1 MRFFDRLLRLN
12 TIRRKMLV
20 YFMITIILISI
31 VSIFT
36 FIMSSKFMQK
46 MESMFVDGVA
56 LTELSETVTKVNVN
70 LNNYLSTKHSDS
82 LNNYLRY
89 SDELREKAMDMNKG
103 LSYDNNRL
111 LLKDIAFMIETYLN
125 EADKG
130 IAAKRG
136 RDIDEYLTVYTTT
149 TQLESY
155 IKEYINKVN
164 YNEFNRNTREYLNIK
179 NKLKFLQQI
188 NIILILDIIILSI
201 LIIYSTTYKMTEPII
216 KLSHNA
222 EEIAKGNFDIDEVI
236 VSTDDEI
243 KVMAVAFNK
252 MKSNIKEYIK
262 KLRNTA
268 EMEAKLMDQEL
279 QNLKMKNLLDNA
291 ELQALQSQINPHFLF
306 NTLNAG
312 VQLAMMEGADT
323 TSSFLENMSALFR
336 YNIKKLDN
344 PVTLKEEIEN
354 IKSYSELLKVRFGD
368 FIQFEFSVDNRI
380 SQIFMPPLILQPLV
394 ENACIHGIGD
404 LEEGGIVR
412 IVTRKEKEYG
422 QIIIE
427 DNGVGMKKDDIEK
440 VLKVTSESKILQKA
454 KKGHTT
460 GIGLGNVIHRL
471 HLYFGKEDVI
481 KIISEKGMGTK
492 IVINLP
498 LENKDILSDREEMR

>member
-1 MRFFDRLLRLN
+1 
-12 TIRRKMLV
+12 
-20 YFMITIILISI
+20 
-31 VSIFT
+31 
-36 FIMSSKFMQK
+36 
-46 MESMFVDGVA
+46 
-56 LTELSETVTKVNVN
+56 
-70 LNNYLSTKHSDS
+70 
-82 LNNYLRY
+82 
-89 SDELREKAMDMNKG
+89 
-103 LSYDNNRL
+103 
-111 LLKDIAFMIETYLN
+111 
-125 EADKG
+125 
-130 IAAKRG
+130 
-136 RDIDEYLTVYTTT
+136 
-149 TQLESY
+149 
-155 IKEYINKVN
+155 
-164 YNEFNRNTREYLNIK
+164 
-179 NKLKFLQQI
+179 
-188 NIILILDIIILSI
+188 
-201 LIIYSTTYKMTEPII
+201 MTEPII

-236 VSTDDEI
+236 VSTEDEI

-368 FIQFEFSVDNRI
+368 FIQFEFSVDNSI

>member
-1 MRFFDRLLRLN
+1 MKILDRLFGVK

-20 YFMITIILISI
+20 YFIMTIVLISI

-36 FIMSSKFMQK
+36 FFMSNKFMKK
-46 MESMFVDGVA
+46 MESMFVEGVT
-56 LTELSETVTKVNVN
+56 LTELSETLTKVNTN

-89 SDELREKAMDMNKG
+89 SDELREKARGMDKS
-103 LSYDNNRL
+103 LSYDKNQL
-111 LLKDIAFMIETYLN
+111 LLKDIAFMIGTYLE

-136 RDIDEYLTVYTTT
+136 RNIDEYLSVYTSTT
-149 TQLESY
+149 KLEGY
-155 IKEYINKVN
+155 IKEYIEKVN
-164 YNEFNRNTREYLNIK
+164 LNEFNKNTREYLMIK
-179 NKLKFLQQI
+179 NKLKILQQI
-188 NIILILDIIILSI
+188 NIILILDILLLSI
-201 LIIYSTTYKMTEPII
+201 IIIYSTTYRMTEPII

-236 VSTDDEI
+236 VSTEDEI

-262 KLRNTA
+262 KLRKTA

-279 QNLKMKNLLDNA
+279 QNLKMKNLLDTA

-323 TSSFLENMSALFR
+323 TSDFLENMSALFR
-336 YNIKKLDN
+336 YNIKKLDQ
-344 PVTLKEEIEN
+344 PVTLGEEIDN
-354 IKSYSELLKVRFGD
+354 ITSYSELLKVRFGD
-368 FIQFEFSVDNRI
+368 LIQFELSIDKDVFYI
-380 SQIFMPPLILQPLV
+380 IMPPLILQPLV

-404 LEEGGIVR
+404 LEEGGKVFIS
-412 IVTRKEKEYG
+412 TKKEKNYA

-427 DNGVGMKKDDIEK
+427 DNGVGMDDDIIEK
-440 VLKVTSESKILQKA
+440 VFRVTSESRTPQKA

-471 HLYFGKEDVI
+471 HIFYGAEDVI
-481 KIISEKGMGTK
+481 NIISEKNKGTK
-492 IVINLP
+492 IIINLP
-498 LENKDILSDREEMR
+498 LASKDTLI

>member
-1 MRFFDRLLRLN
+1 MKIIDRLFSLN
-12 TIRRKMLV
+12 TIRRKMIV
-20 YFMITIILISI
+20 YFLVTILLISI

-36 FIMSSKFMQK
+36 FIMSSKFMKK
-46 MESMFVDGVA
+46 MESMFVYGVV
-56 LTELSETVTKVNVN
+56 LTDLSETVTKVNTN

-89 SDELREKAMDMNKG
+89 SDELREKSKDINKG
-103 LSYDNNRL
+103 LSYDENRL
-111 LLKDIAFMIETYLN
+111 LIKDIAYMIETYLD

-136 RDIDEYLTVYTTT
+136 RNIDEYLSVYTTT
-149 TQLESY
+149 TKLERY
-155 IKEYINKVN
+155 IDEYINKVN
-164 YNEFNRNTREYLNIK
+164 FNEFNRNTKDYLNIK
-179 NKLKFLQQI
+179 EKLKILQQL
-188 NIILILDIIILSI
+188 NIILILDVIILTI

-236 VSTDDEI
+236 VPTNDEI

-262 KLRNTA
+262 QLRNTA
-268 EMEAKLMDQEL
+268 QMEAKLMDQEL
-279 QNLKMKNLLDNA
+279 QNLKMKNLLNNA

-323 TSSFLENMSALFR
+323 TSNFLENMSALFR

-368 FIQFEFSVDNRI
+368 FIDFEFSIDNDI
-380 SQIFMPPLILQPLV
+380 SGLFMPPLILQPLV
-394 ENACIHGIGD
+394 ENACIHGVGD
-404 LEEGGIVR
+404 LEDGGKVR
-412 IVTRKEKEYG
+412 IVTRKEEGYG

-427 DNGVGMKKDDIEK
+427 DNGVGMSRQDIEK
-440 VLKVTSESKILQKA
+440 VLKVTTQSKVLQKA

-471 HLYFGKEDVI
+471 HLYFGRKDIVQ
-481 KIISEKGMGTK
+481 IISEKGMGTK
-492 IVINLP
+492 IIINIP
-498 LENKDILSDREEMR
+498 FKNKDILTEGEEIR